1 MRTARTIWLAVVLS
15 AGLAAPAAAQ
25 FSIPYYGKN
34 KVNYERFPWKSYST
48 EHFQIFFYAADPAV
62 LQRVADMAE
71 SSYKKISSELKHAL
85 NDPVPLLFYT
95 TYTDFEMSN
104 VFQISEG
111 VLGVSEPALHRIG
124 IHGDMAEDELQGL
137 ITHEL
142 SHIFQF
148 DILWGSPGG
157 SLYALAEPP
166 LWTFEG
172 LSEYMTGEWSSW
184 STLILRDTVL
194 SDRIPDFSETGELYS
209 RYPLPREPAYDFG
222 HAIYEFMTE
231 RYGKNSPREFFASLK
246 GASPLIG
253 RRDPLMKAFGIAPKQ
268 FSQEFKRY
276 LRARFKDYATRE
288 NPEDYSI
295 PLGPEFPMNPYY
307 FAFSHAV
314 SPSGDLVA
322 TITFNAKDADI
333 DIVLLS
339 TRDGKIVK
347 NITQGFT
354 SRYESIRYEIDP
366 SLGRSLAWSR
376 DGNTLAFFARDGRR
390 HSVFLIDVLTGGVV
404 KRLPLVLDQPV
415 SPGFA
420 PDGRTLLFSAFDRGT
435 RDIFSIDLG
444 SGAVANLTRDAV
456 YEKAPALSPDGTTVA
471 YSIRIDGQDKLVL
484 SPLSDLGKKR
494 QLTFGPG
501 NTVTPEFSS
510 DGKTLYFS
518 GDARGA
524 YNLYALDLETGDLR
538 RFTDVRTGIFFPGS
552 LPDRPGTRLFSA
564 FNKGAFQLFLT
575 EEKGVPEERLT
586 FVDLEPDAPAKPFTT
601 EVQVPIDKA
610 KIVSQEGLGKLY
622 VASRP
627 PADAIVST
635 DGSIYGGSTV
645 TFSDLLANHIFTVSA
660 YQVRDFRSMAFN
672 YVNLSRRLQW
682 AVSAYQYTLFYY
694 PDFYYYDPA
703 LWNFATYQDALSTR
717 RITGATIMAYYP
729 LSKYVRAE
737 GSLGFAHYEE
747 DVLDPYAYGMSSA
760 LAYSYFLNGEML
772 SASFGLTG
780 ETTRFREYGP
790 ISGNTF
796 SVSVSQALPV
806 AESFIHNTTLNA
818 DLRKYLSLGGNTLFA
833 VRFRG
838 FASLGRNQFIGYYG
852 GNNDVRSSY
861 FYNLVGT
868 SYWFANAELRLPL
881 INTAQTIIGTVGPV
895 RGTVFFDVTK
905 RRLGD
910 LLADFYRV
918 ENDASGAAYLVTAE
932 AIGSIGAGV
941 QFFVFGLPLHLEF
954 AKRLEWGSLG
964 KPFSITAAGAWM
976 TKFWIGYDF

>member
-1 MRTARTIWLAVVLS
+1 MRTARTLLLAAVLA
-15 AGLAAPAAAQ
+15 AGLAVPAAGQ

-34 KVNYERFPWKSYST
+34 KVSYERFPWKSYST

-62 LQRVADMAE
+62 LERVAGMAE
-71 SSYKKISSELKHAL
+71 SSYKKISTELKHAL
-85 NDPVPLLFYT
+85 NDPVPLLYYT
-95 TYTDFEMSN
+95 TFTDFEMSN

-124 IHGDMAEDELQGL
+124 VHGDMAEDELQSL

-142 SHIFQF
+142 SHIFEF
-148 DILWGSPGG
+148 DLLWGSPSGN
-157 SLYALAEPP
+157 LYAVSEPP

-194 SDRIPDFSETGELYS
+194 SDRIPDFSESGELYS

-222 HAIYEFMTE
+222 HAIYEFITE
-231 RYGKNSPREFFASLK
+231 RYGKNAPREFFASLK
-246 GASPLIG
+246 GASPLLG
-253 RRDPLMKAFGIAPKQ
+253 RRDPIKKAFRVEPRQ

-276 LRARFKDYATRE
+276 LRARFKEYATRE

-322 TITFNAKDADI
+322 TITFNAKASDI

-354 SRYESIRYEIDP
+354 SRYEYIRYEIDP

-376 DGNTLAFFARDGRR
+376 DGDTLAFFARDGRR
-390 HSVFLIDVLTGGVV
+390 HSLFLVDVRTGDIV
-404 KRLPLVLDQPV
+404 KRLPLALDQPV
-415 SPGFA
+415 SPAFT
-420 PDGRTLLFSAFDRGT
+420 PDGRSLLFSAFDRGA
-435 RDIFSIDLG
+435 RDIFRIDAATG
-444 SGAVANLTRDAV
+444 VVANLTADAV
-456 YEKAPALSPDGTTVA
+456 YEKAPALSPDGTRIA
-471 YSIRIDGQDKLVL
+471 YSVRIDGQDKLVL
-484 SPLSDLGKKR
+484 SPIEDLSKKR
-494 QLTFGPG
+494 QLTFGKG
-501 NTVTPEFSS
+501 NTVTPEFSP

-518 GDARGA
+518 GDERGA
-524 YNLYALDLETGDLR
+524 YNLYSLDLQTGDLR

-575 EEKGVPEERLT
+575 DNPGVPEERLT
-586 FVDLEPDAPAKPFTT
+586 FVDIEPGALVKPFAA
-601 EVQVPIDKA
+601 EVKVAVDKE
-610 KIVSQEGLGKLY
+610 KIVSQEGMGKLY
-622 VASRP
+622 VAARP

-645 TFSDLLANHIFTVSA
+645 TFSDLLANHMFTISA
-660 YQVRDFRSMAFN
+660 YQVRDFRSMFFT

-682 AVSAYQYTLFYY
+682 MATAFQYTLFYY
-694 PDFYYYDPA
+694 PDYYYYDA
-703 LWNFATYQDALSTR
+703 SLWNYATYQDALSTR

-729 LSKYVRAE
+729 LSKFVRAE

-790 ISGNTF
+790 ISGRTF
-796 SVSVSQALPV
+796 SISVSQTLPV
-806 AESFIHNTTLNA
+806 VESFISNTTLTA
-818 DLRKYLSLGGNTLFA
+818 DLRQYVPIGANTLFA

-838 FASLGRNQFIGYYG
+838 FASLGRDRFIGYYG

-861 FYNLVGT
+861 YYNLVGT
-868 SYWFANAELRLPL
+868 SYWFANAEFRLPL
-881 INTAQTIIGTVGPV
+881 IDTAQTIIGAIGPV
-895 RGTVFFDVTK
+895 RGTLFFDVSK
-905 RRLGD
+905 RTYGD
-910 LLADFYRV
+910 LLTQFYRWDT
-918 ENDASGAAYLVTAE
+918 DADGNAVLVAAE
-932 AIGSIGAGV
+932 AIGSYGAGV
-941 QFFVFGLPLHLEF
+941 EFFLFGLPFHLEF
-954 AKRLEWGSLG
+954 AKRLEWTSLG
-964 KPFSITAAGAWM
+964 KPFSFSATGAWM